1 MIYGLFSNL
10 ACFTC
15 CDGECKR
22 EGEYWTVETDDT
34 HARQFV
40 GKNFDQ
46 QFYGKVGGQETKR
59 TSAQREDH
67 GFTKQLLDNARAGSA
82 HCGTDGNLFA
92 TRKRAGEDEVG
103 NIRAGDQKHEGHSP
117 EHHEQSRPDVAYHL
131 FAQGVDN
138 RAPAFVI
145 IGITVCCAPNAPN
158 NHRLHVVLNFR
169 IVAQFVIE
177 REIPGAGTLS
187 DTQIREISLRSLQA
201 LKAMGPQIQWL
212 HSYVTEDKVYCVYLA
227 PDEDSIREHARRAGI
242 PADRV
247 SAVRR
252 LIDPA
257 NLN

>member
-1 MIYGLFSNL
+1 
-10 ACFTC
+10 
-15 CDGECKR
+15 
-22 EGEYWTVETDDT
+22 
-34 HARQFV
+34 
-40 GKNFDQ
+40 
-46 QFYGKVGGQETKR
+46 
-59 TSAQREDH
+59 
-67 GFTKQLLDNARAGSA
+67 
-82 HCGTDGNLFA
+82 
-92 TRKRAGEDEVG
+92 
-103 NIRAGDQKHEGHSP
+103 
-117 EHHEQSRPDVAYHL
+117 
-131 FAQGVDN
+131 
-138 RAPAFVI
+138 
-145 IGITVCCAPNAPN
+145 
-158 NHRLHVVLNFR
+158 VLNFR

-187 DTQIREISLRSLQA
+187 DAQIRDVSLRSLQA